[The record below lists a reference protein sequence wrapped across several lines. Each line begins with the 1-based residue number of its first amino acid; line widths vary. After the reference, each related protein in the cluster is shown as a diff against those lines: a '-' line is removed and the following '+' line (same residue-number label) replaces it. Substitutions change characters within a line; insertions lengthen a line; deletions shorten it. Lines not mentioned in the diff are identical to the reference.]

1 MSLISA
7 LGQEKSYPFITL
19 PKEGS
24 FLSEFWMDYRIIV
37 KSHLPSEKTFS
48 INATSLAAA
57 LSTDGMGVVFSM

>member
-1 MSLISA
+1 
-7 LGQEKSYPFITL
+7 
-19 PKEGS
+19 
-24 FLSEFWMDYRIIV
+24 MDYRIIV